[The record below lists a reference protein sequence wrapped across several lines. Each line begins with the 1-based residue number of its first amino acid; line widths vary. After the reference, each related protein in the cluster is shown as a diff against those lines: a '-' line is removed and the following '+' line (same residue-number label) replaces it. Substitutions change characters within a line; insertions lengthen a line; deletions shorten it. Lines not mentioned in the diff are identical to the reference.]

1 MGELAIIFR
10 RHPALTSRFNVVYR
24 AVFHIQYWSPAY
36 PTNRPTT
43 IYQLSLNELEL
54 FSISNVILLEY
65 VLDSLLVFVL
75 AFEATVTFLLAFQM
89 LNVTVRLLYLHRLGV
104 GSRAHRDY

>member
-1 MGELAIIFR
+1 MGELAIIYR
-10 RHPALTSRFNVVYR
+10 RHSALTSRSDMVYR
-24 AVFHIQYWSPAY
+24 AVFHIQYWLPAY
-36 PTNRPTT
+36 PTDRPTT

-54 FSISNVILLEY
+54 FGISNIVLLEH

-75 AFEATVTFLLAFQM
+75 AFEATVTLLLAFQM
-89 LNVTVRLLYLHRLGV
+89 LDVIVRLLYLHRLGI